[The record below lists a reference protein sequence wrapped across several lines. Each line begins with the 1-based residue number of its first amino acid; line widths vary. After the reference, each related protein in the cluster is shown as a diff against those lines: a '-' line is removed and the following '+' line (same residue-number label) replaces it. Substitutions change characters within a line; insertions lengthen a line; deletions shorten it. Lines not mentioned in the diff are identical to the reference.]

1 MNISNKSSYLPE
13 DSRAYKMAEV
23 AHINRISKERSE
35 IQSQKMKTFFDKMKK
50 ISEFPYF
57 STWNEG
63 K

>member
-13 DSRAYKMAEV
+13 DSFAYKMAEV
-23 AHINRISKERSE
+23 ARINRISKERSE